1 MVRRPPLQNVFFA
14 VLWSWQII
22 QHVLVDKQHRQN
34 IVVLCFAPVGGGR
47 LSSLHRIQQQSSS
60 SSSSSPPTRQ
70 QQQQEQQKATKRF
83 NSAVA
88 SGTEE
93 SSNDDENALA
103 TTKKKTKPT
112 TTFRIWPC
120 LDGLDKRLIQISLP
134 MIAVYAVSPIIGA
147 VDLFWVNQ
155 MRNPLAVAGQ
165 AAANQLFNS
174 IYWITTFL
182 PSVAATL
189 ISKENAQQNAQG
201 VQDAICQA
209 MLVAILLSL
218 TVTIL
223 ILTNPG
229 RVLSSVLS
237 ADAPALQF
245 ARPYL
250 LIRTF
255 TFLPSLLSLVAFSAF
270 RGLLDSSTPLKVC
283 LFANVCNA
291 ILDPILMFGFNMGV
305 TGAAIA
311 TLVSE
316 VLMTITYMALLT
328 KKKLISWQKIF
339 CWPSW
344 SRLRPLLRG
353 SAALQLRNLAM
364 NVAFLAIA
372 RVTQAID
379 ATGVAASAHAL
390 AIQVFQLGSIVLFA
404 LSTVSQ
410 TVVPNDLVQ
419 RYDAVQKRTIGG
431 PRYAQHTVHRLMAWS
446 LLLGTALGAIQ
457 LLLLPWIQK
466 TTPMQEVR
474 QAARIPSYIASFSQ
488 VINGAVFIGEGI
500 MIGTGSFFHLS
511 IGAVLATVGCVGAL
525 QVLPCRYG
533 ITGVWIGLLFWNLIR
548 LASVVIH
555 QCYNG
560 PLAERVLRKQERQ
573 QTETSSS
580 TNKAIQ

>member
-1 MVRRPPLQNVFFA
+1 MRQP
-14 VLWSWQII
+14 
-22 QHVLVDKQHRQN
+22 QHT
-34 IVVLCFAPVGGGR
+34 VLCLLAPVGGGR
-47 LSSLHRIQQQSSS
+47 LSSLHRIPSSS
-60 SSSSSPPTRQ
+60 SLPLAKQ
-70 QQQQEQQKATKRF
+70 QQRQSRRF

-88 SGTEE
+88 AGSEE
-93 SSNDDENALA
+93 SSNDLRGGGGGNDESASLL
-103 TTKKKTKPT
+103 TKTKPT
-112 TTFRIWPC
+112 TTPFRVWPC
-120 LDGLDKRLIQISLP
+120 LDDLDKRLIQISLP
-134 MIAVYAVSPIIGA
+134 MIAVYAVSPVIGA

-189 ISKENAQQNAQG
+189 ISRENAKQNAQG

-218 TVTIL
+218 TVTVL
-223 ILTNPG
+223 ILCNPS
-229 RVLSSVLS
+229 RVLSSVLA

-255 TFLPSLLSLVAFSAF
+255 TFLPSLLSLVSFSAF

-311 TLVSE
+311 TLLSE
-316 VLMTITYMALLT
+316 VLMTITYLVLLS
-328 KKKLISWQKIF
+328 KKKLISLQKIF
-339 CWPSW
+339 CLPSW

-379 ATGVAASAHAL
+379 ATGVAASAHAM

-446 LLLGTALGAIQ
+446 LCLGATLGALQ

-511 IGAVLATVGCVGAL
+511 IGAVLATAGCVGAL
-525 QVLPCRYG
+525 QVLPYRYG
-533 ITGVWIGLLFWNLIR
+533 VTGVWIGLLFWNLIR

-560 PLAERVLRKQERQ
+560 PLSNRVLRKQEQRDAAASAVKVDSQ
-573 QTETSSS
+573 
-580 TNKAIQ
+580 AIP